1 MATTATPPVGG
12 ATASTLS
19 NWAGPYVTDMLGKAN
34 AIADE
39 PYQNYGGPL
48 TAGTSPLQDQA
59 FQSAGTLQTPGA
71 LGAAATGAQNLQ
83 GYNPTT
89 FNGGIFD
96 TQAAQQYMNPYLQQ
110 ALNPQLDEARRQ
122 SQITQLGNNAKF
134 TQAGAFGGG
143 RQALADTE
151 TQRNLGTNLANITGQ
166 GYNTAYNNA
175 QQQFNADMERSLT
188 AQAGTEQSKQFGA
201 RQGIDNLTAQ
211 ANIGN
216 MLNSAN
222 LQNLQAQLT
231 AGQQQR
237 GIEQEGIAADY
248 NEFLNQRE
256 DPMKKTQFMHSMLN
270 GLPISTVASTGAP
283 MSNAAA
289 VAGGA
294 TSANEILKALG
305 LA

>member
-1 MATTATPPVGG
+1 MATTATPTGG
-12 ATASTLS
+12 ATAQTLS
-19 NWAGPYVTDMLGKAN
+19 SWAGPYVTDVLGRAN
-34 AIADE
+34 AIGNEA
-39 PYQNYGGPL
+39 YQTYGGPL
-48 TAGTSPLQDQA
+48 TAGASPLQNQA
-59 FQSAGTLQTPGA
+59 FQTAGGLQAPTSMET
-71 LGAAATGAQNLQ
+71 AATGAQNLQ
-83 GYNPTT
+83 GYTPTQ

-134 TQAGAFGGG
+134 TQAGAFGGS

-175 QQQFNADMERSLT
+175 QQQFNADMGRSLT